1 MKITNRLQGKHILI
15 TGASQGLG
23 KQLAIDFAQASS
35 AGIAIIARDGEA
47 LKKLQQKIN
56 EISPQTQV
64 LAI

>member
-64 LAI
+64 LA